1 MGQRGRGSREL
12 VNLLQRN
19 PRNLT
24 NCVSEIYSLSF
35 HFFPFRRVYVSVCAP
50 VWEMCT
56 CEYSCPK
63 MLEEESGAL
72 WLESQAYRYVWAPAM
87 GAEN

>member
-1 MGQRGRGSREL
+1 MGQNGGGGGASREL

-24 NCVSEIYSLSF
+24 RCVSEIYSLSF
-35 HFFPFRRVYVSVCAP
+35 HFFPFRKVYVSLYAP

-56 CEYSCPK
+56 RECSGPERP
-63 MLEEESGAL
+63 EEEA
-72 WLESQAYRYVWAPAM
+72 
-87 GAEN
+87 